1 MALVLAGFLT
11 GFSLIVAMG
20 AQNAYV
26 LRMGITKSHVGL
38 VVVLCCVS
46 DGLLIALGI
55 GGLGRIFRAVPV
67 LLTIC
72 KWVGVAYLVFFAIAT
87 ARRMFSTSGL
97 TPERDDGLS
106 RSNVVATT
114 LALTWLNPHVY
125 LDTVLLIGSVGN
137 QYGAHRWW
145 FGLGAA
151 LASVAWFCGLGF
163 GARLL
168 APAMRRPQTWRIL
181 DGAIV
186 VVLIVV
192 AINVAMLRVP

>member
-11 GFSLIVAMG
+11 GFSLIVAIG

>member
-11 GFSLIVAMG
+11 GFSLIVAIG

-168 APAMRRPQTWRIL
+168 APAMR
-181 DGAIV
+181 
-186 VVLIVV
+186 
-192 AINVAMLRVP
+192 

>member
-11 GFSLIVAMG
+11 GFSLIVAIG

-168 APAMRRPQTWRIL
+168 ATAMRRPQTWRIL